1 MPRLKS
7 TVSLL
12 CGTILL
18 AFSTVGAHIKY
29 YSYSAS
35 ELSMRSNLQVDG
47 DRHDVS
53 SVQAG
58 QTCPLSGACEVC
70 HTAQIGS
77 DGYFHVCP
85 DDGKYL
91 AIDTYTYYGRHKDLS
106 HRARCRRP
114 THYLTANDPP
124 YLAINFY

>member
-1 MPRLKS
+1 MPSCLKS

-18 AFSTVGAHIKY
+18 AFSTVAAHKY
-29 YSYSAS
+29 YSNSAS
-35 ELSMRSNLQVDG
+35 ELSMRSDMQVDG
-47 DRHDVS
+47 DVS
-53 SVQAG
+53 SIQA

-85 DDGKYL
+85 DDGK
-91 AIDTYTYYGRHKDLS
+91 
-106 HRARCRRP
+106 
-114 THYLTANDPP
+114 
-124 YLAINFY
+124 